1 MSTALLP
8 TAAITSSSSTT
19 VITST
24 TAAATS
30 SAATTTTT
38 TTATAIAAVI
48 VTAGGCATLDFFDVL
63 AGEHRVVEFDTAEE
77 HRLMDVFG
85 LRKFEK
91 EAHRAIIFDIRHRTD
106 AKRVVVSATGDVRGV
121 FFDNA
126 GETL

>member
-30 SAATTTTT
+30 SAATTTT

-106 AKRVVVSATGDVRGV
+106 AKRVVMSATGDVRGV